1 MTAARDLAPE
11 RDPTA
16 ALWQRYRATGDPQA
30 RRQLLDSHLGLVH
43 HAAREIAR
51 GGARALELD
60 ELVSA
65 GTVGLVQALEGF
77 DSGRG
82 QAFSSYAMPRIRGAI
97 LDELRAQDWRSRGGR
112 TRTRALDRAQAQLEQ
127 RLGRRPEPQDVADSL
142 GLDLDTYWRWNAERG
157 SGPPVRLRLVEARD
171 DADDAGGADQIAD
184 PDAPAPDE
192 AIAHGQTLSALRLA
206 FMALSAKD
214 RLVLSLS
221 FEEELSL
228 REIAQ
233 MLHVT
238 ESRVSQI
245 RTRALRRLRETLHL
259 EEEAA

>member
-1 MTAARDLAPE
+1 M
-11 RDPTA
+11 
-16 ALWQRYRATGDPQA
+16 
-30 RRQLLDSHLGLVH
+30 
-43 HAAREIAR
+43 
-51 GGARALELD
+51 ELD

-77 DSGRG
+77 DPDRG

-97 LDELRAQDWRSRGGR
+97 LDELRSQDWRSRGGR

-127 RLGRRPEPQDVADSL
+127 RLGRRPEPQDVANAL
-142 GLDLDTYWRWNAERG
+142 GVDLETYWRWNAERG
-157 SGPPVRLRLVEARD
+157 CGPPARLRLVETHD
-171 DADDAGGADQIAD
+171 DNDDPGVTDQVPD
-184 PDAPAPDE
+184 PAAAAPDE
-192 AIAHGQTLSALRLA
+192 AIAREQTLNAMRRA
-206 FMALSAKD
+206 FVGLPPKD
-214 RLVLSLS
+214 RLVLALS

-245 RTRALRRLRETLHL
+245 RTRALRRLRETLHH